1 MIFRAVDFHSHILPG
16 IDDGS
21 VSVEESIA
29 MLHKEAEQG
38 ITKVIAPPHFYAYK
52 DNLDRFLERRSYA
65 EQLLSKELQKHSG
78 LPKVAVGAE
87 VHYYSGFSHSRA
99 ISNLVIEDTKYIL
112 IEMPSAP
119 WTEEM
124 YHELDR
130 IYSKQGLVPI
140 IAHIDRYISRFRTY
154 GIPKRLAELPVLIQ
168 ANAEFFV
175 NKGTAAMA
183 VKMLRDDG
191 IHLLG
196 SDCHNLTT
204 RMPNLGDALSIIERR
219 LGSEAIERINQYEQ
233 RVLVDG

>member
-38 ITKVIAPPHFYAYK
+38 ITKVIATPHFYAYK
-52 DNLDRFLERRSYA
+52 DNLACFLEKRSFA

-78 LPKVAVGAE
+78 LPEVVVGAE
-87 VHYYSGFSHSRA
+87 VHYYSGISHSRA
-99 ISNLVIEDTKYIL
+99 ISNLVIGDTQYIL
-112 IEMPSAP
+112 IEMPSSP

-124 YHELDR
+124 YRELDR
-130 IYSKQGLVPI
+130 IYSKRGLVPI

-168 ANAEFFV
+168 ANAEFFI
-175 NKGTAAMA
+175 NKGTATMA

-204 RMPNLGDALSIIERR
+204 RLPNLGDALSVIMKR
-219 LGSEAIERINQYEQ
+219 LGSEAIDRINQYEQ
-233 RVLVDG
+233 EVLVDG